1 MSLQTW
7 NQPNSTGYLI
17 YGWLPGWQCKCSIYL
32 FTKSQRAWYKLVI
45 QLSVSLYRIST
56 TSGQRF
62 TITGNNM
69 NIFSYCR
76 HFQYRPYPRTIIL
89 RLCHSLPDGKLQKEK
104 RALCFTA
111 GLLWTMAKGEEYSK
125 DSHDAE
131 AILAHYRVDKPS
143 KRFY

>member
-1 MSLQTW
+1 MFWLDSKVARRFFCFQSSSLDFQPGLPCLCRLEINQTALAI
-7 NQPNSTGYLI
+7 LI

-32 FTKSQRAWYKLVI
+32 FIKSQRAWYKLVI

-111 GLLWTMAKGEEYSK
+111 GLL
-125 DSHDAE
+125 
-131 AILAHYRVDKPS
+131 
-143 KRFY
+143 